1 MVHFRDKPPTRT
13 RFIYEAPLQSD
24 VYDNLH
30 SSGMSRSVDRQLLM
44 FRKQHVP
51 SKHRSTRLNGN
62 TLMFSLNS
70 AQRENLKPYAP
81 LRYKQRRGSYC
92 NYR

>member
-1 MVHFRDKPPTRT
+1 MPPTRI
-13 RFIYEAPLQSD
+13 RFIYEAPFQSD

-44 FRKQHVP
+44 FRKQRVP
-51 SKHRSTRLNGN
+51 SKRRSTRLNGN
-62 TLMFSLNS
+62 TLMFRFSPNS

-81 LRYKQRRGSYC
+81 LRYKQRRGS
-92 NYR
+92 